1 MSELGNGEVVRERV
15 RRKGRKRLKVSK
27 QREKKD
33 KKIRECI
40 ESGRREFSRRKR
52 YRDYRQAS
60 ARGQSIEERKGKS
73 KGKVHRE
80 AKGELR

>member
-40 ESGRREFSRRKR
+40 KSGRKENLVGG
-52 YRDYRQAS
+52 
-60 ARGQSIEERKGKS
+60 RGIETIGRHQQE
-73 KGKVHRE
+73 GKV
-80 AKGELR
+80 